1 MLNNCFYY
9 IKQTK
14 VTSSNLVTPT
24 KLPNFQTL
32 CFLPFFKAQQ
42 GIAYHLV
49 NYFTIPILFQYYVNT
64 IFLLHKVGD
73 LLVTKN
79 HNGYQFFTC
88 TPLTY
93 TMRIC
98 ILIIINAYNNK
109 LENDE

>member
-9 IKQTK
+9 IKQSK
-14 VTSSNLVTPT
+14 VTSSNLITPT
-24 KLPNFQTL
+24 KSSNFQTL
-32 CFLPFFKAQQ
+32 CFEPVFQAQQ

-49 NYFTIPILFQYYVNT
+49 KYFTIPLLSQYYVNT

-79 HNGYQFFTC
+79 YNGYQFFTC

-98 ILIIINAYNNK
+98 ILIIINAYNN
-109 LENDE
+109 